1 MGETS
6 LITLDT
12 SGALAL
18 LNRRDPDH
26 ESVKSALRNASGPYI
41 VPMGIMAEIAYL
53 VETRLGASVMDAFLQ
68 DLETGEFSLDFGG
81 EDIPRI
87 RELAAKYHDLPLGFA
102 DACAVACAER
112 NRGRVLTLDLRHF
125 GIVAREGRITILP

>member
-26 ESVKSALRNASGPYI
+26 EPVKSALSSDPGPYI
-41 VPMGIMAEIAYL
+41 VPMGIMAEISYL
-53 VETRLGASVMDAFLQ
+53 VETRLGSSVMDAFLG
-68 DLETGEFSLDFGG
+68 DLESGAFSFESGG
-81 EDIPRI
+81 ETS
-87 RELAAKYHDLPLGFA
+87 RESG
-102 DACAVACAER
+102 
-112 NRGRVLTLDLRHF
+112 N
-125 GIVAREGRITILP
+125 